1 MARVTNFECERHG
14 SVDKADQILR
24 GAMPEFLKHGYAC
37 TSMDRIAKSAGVSK
51 QTLYSHFCDKEGLF
65 TALVERIASEK
76 FRIVW
81 SKPLKGQPDQVLR
94 DLAKRILMENIDDN
108 EYLCFA
114 RLIIAE
120 SGKRPDLAAIFLKD
134 LVQPAIVTLTQYL
147 KDCQEL
153 QIVDPEATA
162 RIFVGAL
169 IHFILVQRVLH
180 GNELMPMDPERLV
193 DNLVPMI
200 VQSGGVSNSATS
212 ALSRNN

>member
-1 MARVTNFECERHG
+1 MARVTNFECQRHG

-51 QTLYSHFCDKEGLF
+51 QTLYSHFCDKDGLF
-65 TALVERIASEK
+65 TALVKRIASEK

-81 SKPLKGQPDQVLR
+81 SKPLNGKPDQVLR
-94 DLAKRILMENIDDN
+94 DLAKRILMENLDDN

-120 SGKRPDLAAIFLKD
+120 SGKRPDLAEMFLKD
-134 LVQPAIVTLTQYL
+134 LVQPAIAGLTQYL
-147 KDCQEL
+147 KDCEEL

-169 IHFILVQRVLH
+169 IHYILVQRVLH
-180 GNELMPMDPERLV
+180 GHELMPMAPERV
-193 DNLVPMI
+193 IDNLVGMI
-200 VQSGGVSNSATS
+200 VN
-212 ALSRNN
+212 